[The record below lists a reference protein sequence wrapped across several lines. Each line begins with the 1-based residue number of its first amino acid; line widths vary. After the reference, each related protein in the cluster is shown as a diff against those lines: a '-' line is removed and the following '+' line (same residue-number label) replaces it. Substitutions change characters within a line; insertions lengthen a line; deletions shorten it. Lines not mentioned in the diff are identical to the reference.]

1 MVLHLGGCGRVD
13 GCRNFFVSGGPLV
26 WGPSL
31 FLCPQGGG
39 FSVGVLRAC
48 VGVFG
53 GLHKKPEHFGGSVLE
68 PYYALGSPSRLLT
81 GCISKKYSPY
91 GTSGAHS
98 PSL

>member
-1 MVLHLGGCGRVD
+1 MAAAI
-13 GCRNFFVSGGPLV
+13 FFVSGGPLCG
-26 WGPSL
+26 GPPFFS
-31 FLCPQGGG
+31 FCAPKGGGG

-53 GLHKKPEHFGGSVLE
+53 GLHKKPEQFGGSVLE

>member
-1 MVLHLGGCGRVD
+1 MAAAI
-13 GCRNFFVSGGPLV
+13 FFVWGVPFVGP
-26 WGPSL
+26 PFFF
-31 FLCPQGGG
+31 FLCPQGGGGG

>member
-1 MVLHLGGCGRVD
+1 MAAAI
-13 GCRNFFVSGGPLV
+13 FFVSGGPL
-26 WGPSL
+26 WGALSFFVP
-31 FLCPQGGG
+31 PRGG

-48 VGVFG
+48 VGVLGPTQSQGYFCC
-53 GLHKKPEHFGGSVLE
+53 SVLE

>member
-1 MVLHLGGCGRVD
+1 MAAAI
-13 GCRNFFVSGGPLV
+13 FFVSGGPLV
-26 WGPSL
+26 WGPP
-31 FLCPQGGG
+31 FFVPPKGG
-39 FSVGVLRAC
+39 SEGVWG

-53 GLHKKPEHFGGSVLE
+53 GLHKKPGHFCCSVLE

>member
-1 MVLHLGGCGRVD
+1 MAAAI
-13 GCRNFFVSGGPLV
+13 FFVSGGPLV

-31 FLCPQGGG
+31 FLCPQGGVGVWGFG
-39 FSVGVLRAC
+39 FSEGVLRVWGC
-48 VGVFG
+48 LGVYT
-53 GLHKKPEHFGGSVLE
+53 KKPEHFCCSVLE

-81 GCISKKYSPY
+81 GYISKKYSPY

>member
-1 MVLHLGGCGRVD
+1 MAAAI
-13 GCRNFFVSGGPLV
+13 FFVSGGPLGG
-26 WGPSL
+26 GPL
-31 FLCPQGGG
+31 FLCPRGC
-39 FSVGVLRAC
+39 GVRVWGC
-48 VGVFG
+48 FGVYT
-53 GLHKKPEHFGGSVLE
+53 KKPEHFGGSVRE